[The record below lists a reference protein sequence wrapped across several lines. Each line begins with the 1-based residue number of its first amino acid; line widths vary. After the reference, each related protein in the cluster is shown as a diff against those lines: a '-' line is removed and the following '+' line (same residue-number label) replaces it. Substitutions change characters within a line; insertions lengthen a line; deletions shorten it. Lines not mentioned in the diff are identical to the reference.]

1 MDKTISLEI
10 TGELH
15 GRTVEHILKKHLG
28 LSTSLIRS
36 LKRQEE
42 GILLNGRKTKTIESV
57 SEGDFLSVNV
67 LSGEKA
73 SVTPAKLPID
83 VLYEDDDII
92 AVNKPWGMPVHPS
105 FDNKKASLLNAVM
118 YYLGGEASPHII
130 TRLDRDTSGVVLIA
144 KNRVSAAFLT
154 EEMKKRRIEKEYI
167 ALVNGALEKTEDII
181 SAPIK
186 RKEEKGILR
195 CVSSDGKEAVTRY
208 CVEKTNGIVS
218 LVRLYPITG
227 RTHQIRVHMSYLG
240 FPIYGDYMY
249 GAVQKNE
256 RTRLHCLR
264 ITFWHPESR
273 KEIEIKS
280 DIPDDFREVAEKP
293 KAF

>member
-15 GRTVEHILKKHLG
+15 GRKVDYVLEKHLG

-36 LKRQEE
+36 LKRQEK
-42 GILLNGRKTKTIESV
+42 GILLNGKRVKTIEPV
-57 SEGDFLSVNV
+57 AEGDFLLVNV
-67 LSGEKA
+67 PSKETA
-73 SVTPAKLPID
+73 WITPTKLPLDI
-83 VLYEDDDII
+83 LYEDDEII
-92 AVNKPWGMPVHPS
+92 VVNKPWGMPVHPS

-118 YYLGGEASPHII
+118 YYLGEAASPHII
-130 TRLDRDTSGVVLIA
+130 TRLDRDTSGVVLRA

-167 ALVNGALEKTEDII
+167 AVVNGVFECTEGTI

-186 RKEEKGILR
+186 RKSENGILR
-195 CVSSDGKEAVTRY
+195 CVSPDGKEAVTKYR
-208 CVEKTNGIVS
+208 VEKTNSIVS

-249 GAVQKNE
+249 GAVQRGE
-256 RTRLHCLR
+256 RTRLHCLS
-264 ITFWHPESR
+264 ITFCHPENR
-273 KEIEIKS
+273 KKIAIKS
-280 DIPDDFREVAEKP
+280 DIPDDIRVLII
-293 KAF
+293 